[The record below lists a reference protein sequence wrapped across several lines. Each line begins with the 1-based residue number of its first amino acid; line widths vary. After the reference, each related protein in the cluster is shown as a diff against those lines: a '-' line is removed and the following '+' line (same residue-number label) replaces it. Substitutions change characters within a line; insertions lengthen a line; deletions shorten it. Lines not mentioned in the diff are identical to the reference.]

1 MPLRR
6 AGKKKRAPLLSLAK
20 SIYYKKLNYAGIL
33 IGSHVR
39 SIGEHTHTQR
49 HHQPHSAFFY
59 HIKQINSM
67 LSWVCS
73 VIDNKRRKNVVR
85 TSVTHSLLHRSTLK
99 LCLYTS
105 TQNADTPLTLV
116 KGSKLA
122 KMLLR
127 TLKRTISS

>member
-1 MPLRR
+1 MYDHTTVQGTTFHAWSTVPRARQRHGFVVSVLGSESDNPGSGPGRGKALTLPLRR
-6 AGKKKRAPLLSLAK
+6 AGKKKRAPLLGLAK

-73 VIDNKRRKNVVR
+73 VIDHRKR
-85 TSVTHSLLHRSTLK
+85 
-99 LCLYTS
+99 
-105 TQNADTPLTLV
+105 Q
-116 KGSKLA
+116 
-122 KMLLR
+122 MW
-127 TLKRTISS
+127 

>member
-1 MPLRR
+1 
-6 AGKKKRAPLLSLAK
+6 
-20 SIYYKKLNYAGIL
+20 
-33 IGSHVR
+33 
-39 SIGEHTHTQR
+39 
-49 HHQPHSAFFY
+49 
-59 HIKQINSM
+59 M

-85 TSVTHSLLHRSTLK
+85 TSVTHSLLHRSATK

-105 TQNADTPLTLV
+105 SQTAYTPLTLV

>member
-6 AGKKKRAPLLSLAK
+6 AGKKKRAPLLGLAK

-39 SIGEHTHTQR
+39 SIGEHAHTQR
-49 HHQPHSAFFY
+49 HHQPHSAFFN

-73 VIDNKRRKNVVR
+73 VMDNKRRKNVVR
-85 TSVTHSLLHRSTLK
+85 T
-99 LCLYTS
+99 
-105 TQNADTPLTLV
+105 
-116 KGSKLA
+116 
-122 KMLLR
+122 
-127 TLKRTISS
+127 